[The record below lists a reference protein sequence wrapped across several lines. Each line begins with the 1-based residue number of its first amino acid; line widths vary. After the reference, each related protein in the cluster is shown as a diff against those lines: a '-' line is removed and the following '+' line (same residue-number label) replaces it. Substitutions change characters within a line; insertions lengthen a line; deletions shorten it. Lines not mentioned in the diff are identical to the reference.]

1 MASGKIPPLTELI
14 HSLSTNEKRY
24 FKLFTANSS
33 GDQNYQK
40 LFTAIEKDKIKDPK
54 ELKKRMSG
62 TNMNV
67 SYEKAYLQKMLM
79 RSLRNFHEDSST
91 EISLH
96 QTLTDVEILFNK
108 QNYDLCQ
115 QLIKNALVVAD
126 ENEHFAMLLQL
137 LKWERRIMI
146 RKGQYAAVAKQNK
159 DLIAKERECLRKIEN
174 LMEFKDMQAQFLYLI
189 SQKGNAR
196 RQDEM
201 TDFNELIKAPILQKE
216 ENALSHN
223 ATLLYYDCWNWYYQH
238 TLQIENAYMNC
249 HRMVQYLEKN
259 PAKIKL
265 HPQSYMASL
274 SSLANRCSNFEK
286 YDEALQVI
294 EKLENMHTIK
304 GIKIPK
310 SLQTEILTYSTERR
324 LMIYGFSREFK
335 KGIEW
340 YEKTRADI
348 EKNKK
353 ALRPTFLSIYHQLA
367 ALCYLHTYRYSEALK
382 HLRIVLDEVDDKQRS
397 DSFLYTHLLHVITHF
412 ELKNYELIPYL
423 LKSVE
428 RFARSRGFK
437 QESVGLFIKMFGE
450 LTRRN
455 SKQDVQRIL
464 KSYYPKFTALNQLN
478 SDSVIMGTIDLD
490 LWMTDRMNKSK

>member
-14 HSLSTNEKRY
+14 NSLSTNEKRY

-96 QTLTDVEILFNK
+96 QTLTDIEILFNK

-115 QLIKNALVVAD
+115 VLIKNALTVAE
-126 ENEHFAMLLQL
+126 ENEHFAMVIQL
-137 LKWERRIMI
+137 LKWQRRIMI
-146 RKGQYAAVAKQNK
+146 RKGQYAEVAKQNPV
-159 DLIAKERECLRKIEN
+159 LIAKEKECLQKMEN
-174 LMEFKDMQAQFLYLI
+174 LMYFKDLQANFLYLI

-196 RQDEM
+196 REEEM
-201 TDFNELIKAPILQKE
+201 AGFTELIRHPILQKE

-223 ATLLYYDCWNWYYQH
+223 ATLLYFDCWNWYYQH
-238 TLQIENAYMNC
+238 TLQIENAYKNC
-249 HRMVQYLEKN
+249 HRMVAYIEKN
-259 PAKIKL
+259 PEKIKL
-265 HPQSYMASL
+265 HPQSYMAAL
-274 SSLANRCSNFEK
+274 SSLANRCSNYEK

-294 EKLENMHTIK
+294 EKLEKMHTIK

-310 SLQTEILTYSTERR
+310 SLQTEILIYSTERR
-324 LMIYGFSREFK
+324 LMIYGFSRDFK

-340 YEKTRADI
+340 YEKTKAEI

-353 ALRPTFLSIYHQLA
+353 TLRPTFLSMYHQLIS
-367 ALCYLHTYRYSEALK
+367 LCYIHLHRYADALK
-382 HLRIVLDEVDDKQRS
+382 HLRIVFDEIDDKQRS
-397 DSFLYTHLLHVITHF
+397 DSFLYSHLLHVITHF

-437 QESVGLFIKMFGE
+437 QETIGLFIKMFNE
-450 LTRRN
+450 LTRHN

-464 KSYYPKFTALNQLN
+464 KNYHPKFTALNQLN

-490 LWMTDRMNKSK
+490 LWMTSRMK